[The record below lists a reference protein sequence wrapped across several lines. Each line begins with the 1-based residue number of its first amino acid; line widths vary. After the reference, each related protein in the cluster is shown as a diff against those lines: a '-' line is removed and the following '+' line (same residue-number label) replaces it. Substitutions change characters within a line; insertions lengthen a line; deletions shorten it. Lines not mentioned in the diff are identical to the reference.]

1 MRNLLCSLLCVLS
14 ILYASAAAAENLT
27 GEVTIDGVSFVLNA
41 AVLNPE
47 TDVAAR
53 YTVTGRKWGDE
64 PKDTFDIGLFL
75 KHPED
80 AEITY
85 RGEYGER
92 EYTVGETFNRRF
104 DESLRFDVY
113 GLQYETFFG
122 RGRSGQKRFS
132 YTDLTARVM
141 NPYGKQA
148 FESVYRARNPQPGD
162 VPDLEGI
169 TYAQALAAIES
180 YRDAIPGGVAIGEP
194 YYVEAWSNE
203 NVLAFERSFGD
214 DLLQSEIDEILAAP
228 DYYAVYLRTYVTNAP
243 GLRGLASLTEWRPT
257 TFDDEDVQVNEVS
270 AMAVVS
276 ANGVERFWVEPYVA
290 NFERKG
296 ELSPILSAQEAFD
309 RVQQAQSFFNLVDGF
324 APDPQAIQS
333 KFTLVEIAPEFFM
346 KASVPYDGTYTLIPV
361 WAFHVHVEQ
370 EVLNSAV
377 GSVFWDGMREAT
389 IKRDEYTVF
398 AIDAVT
404 GKRVL

>member
-1 MRNLLCSLLCVLS
+1 MKNLLCSLLCVLS
-14 ILYASAAAAENLT
+14 ILYTSAAAAENLT
-27 GEVTIDGVSFVLNA
+27 GEITIDGVSFVLNA

-64 PKDTFDIGLFL
+64 PRDTFDIGLFL
-75 KHPED
+75 KNPEA

-92 EYTVGETFNRRF
+92 EYSVGETFNRRF
-104 DESLRFDVY
+104 DESLRFGVSDI
-113 GLQYETFFG
+113 LYETSFG
-122 RGRSGQKRFS
+122 SGRSGHKRFS
-132 YTDLTARVM
+132 YSDLIGRVT
-141 NPYGKQA
+141 NPYSKQV
-148 FESVYRARNPQPGD
+148 FENVYRARNPQPGD

-180 YRDAIPGGVAIGEP
+180 YRHAIPGGVAIGEP
-194 YYVEAWSNE
+194 YYVEAWSSE

-214 DLLQSEIDEILAAP
+214 DLLQSEIDEILAGP
-228 DYYAVYLRTYVTNAP
+228 DYYAVYLRTYITNAP
-243 GLRGLASLTEWRPT
+243 GLRGFASLTSSRPS
-257 TFDDEDVQVNEVS
+257 TFDGEDVQVNWLG

-296 ELSPILSAQEAFD
+296 ELSPILSAQEAFE
-309 RVQQAQSFFNLVDGF
+309 RVQQAQGFFTPVDGF
-324 APDPQAIQS
+324 APDPGAIQN

-346 KASVPYDGTYTLIPV
+346 KSSAPYDGSYMLIPV
-361 WAFHVHVEQ
+361 WAFHVHIEQ
-370 EVLNSAV
+370 EILDSAV
-377 GSVFWDGMREAT
+377 GSVFWEGMREAS

-404 GKRVL
+404 GERVL

>member
-1 MRNLLCSLLCVLS
+1 MKNLLCSLLCVLS

-64 PKDTFDIGLFL
+64 PRDTFDIGLFL
-75 KHPED
+75 KNPEA

-92 EYTVGETFNRRF
+92 EYSIGETYNRRF

-113 GLQYETFFG
+113 GLQYQTFFG
-122 RGRSGQKRFS
+122 RGRSGEKRFS
-132 YTDLTARVM
+132 YSDSPERIENA
-141 NPYGKQA
+141 YGKQV
-148 FESVYRARNPQPGD
+148 FENVYRARNPQPGD

-169 TYAQALAAIES
+169 TYAQALAAFES
-180 YRDAIPGGVAIGEP
+180 YRYAFPAGLAIGEP
-194 YYVEAWSNE
+194 YYVEAWSSE

-214 DLLQSEIDEILAAP
+214 DLLQSEIDEILAGP
-228 DYYAVYLRTYVTNAP
+228 DYYAVYLRTYITNAP
-243 GLRGLASLTEWRPT
+243 GLRGFASLTEWRPA

-296 ELSPILSAQEAFD
+296 ELSPILSAQEAFE
-309 RVQQAQSFFNLVDGF
+309 RVQQAQGFFTLDDRF
-324 APDPQAIQS
+324 APDPHTMQN

-346 KASVPYDGTYTLIPV
+346 KSSVPYDGSYTLIPV
-361 WAFHVHVEQ
+361 WAFHVHIELEEAYANEQ
-370 EVLNSAV
+370 GGTS
-377 GSVFWDGMREAT
+377 SV
-389 IKRDEYTVF
+389 KRDEYTVF

-404 GKRVL
+404 GERVL